1 MTSAT
6 ASDEPQLARVW
17 KFAQERIVARWSEVL
32 DYPAEDRIQERAR
45 MHDVQV
51 ERHELAAQVQ
61 LGSIIQWVAVIIF
74 QSLLDRPS
82 DDVAQRVEI
91 EVQIERDAIIKPDA
105 FIIDRI
111 VTDQA
116 KTKCDNF
123 TLLSPDKE
131 TRPFRHSLSDRTKII
146 FR

>member
-1 MTSAT
+1 
-6 ASDEPQLARVW
+6 
-17 KFAQERIVARWSEVL
+17 
-32 DYPAEDRIQERAR
+32 

-61 LGSIIQWVAVIIF
+61 LGSIIQWIAVIIF
-74 QSLLDRPS
+74 QSLLDRPR

-116 KTKCDNF
+116 KTERNNF
-123 TLLSPDKE
+123 SVLPPDKE
-131 TRPFRHSLSDRTKII
+131 ARPFRHPLTDRTKII